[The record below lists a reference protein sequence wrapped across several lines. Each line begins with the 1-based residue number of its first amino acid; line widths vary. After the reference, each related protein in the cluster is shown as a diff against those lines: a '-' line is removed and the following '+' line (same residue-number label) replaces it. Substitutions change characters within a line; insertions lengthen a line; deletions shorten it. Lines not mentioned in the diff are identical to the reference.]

1 MLSQECVL
9 ICIGLFVVS
18 FFLNRIILLRQIKK
32 QSKNIIISDLRYKTV
47 FNSIPEPIIITEN
60 SSGKI
65 VSFNSSAAKIFNL
78 NKEIHIFDIFY
89 DTTSDLKIDT
99 SISTKKL
106 NGTFNTKF
114 NNNLIFAITSI
125 DIFVFGKN
133 CILSFIRDITGDK
146 KNEKALDESIQR
158 YRELTDI
165 LPEAVFETG
174 PDGAITYANPKAY
187 ELFGYTNKNLNHVS
201 PLEMVVES
209 ERKLVKENM
218 QKVFTS
224 ATRQYHEYTGLH
236 SSGKQFPILAH
247 ATAIIRNNKAVGI
260 CGIAIDLTERIRIEK
275 ELQKNENIEAL
286 GTLSGGIAHDF
297 NNLLTALLSGLS
309 VLKLNYNDYNN
320 NKCIIDDMEQTVL
333 RGKNITEK
341 LLTYSKGGAP
351 IKETTTLD
359 SLVKETT
366 SYILSGKQTEYEID
380 IENNIFPVD
389 IDRTQIIRVIQNLL
403 INAVE
408 SMTTGTNGKIK
419 IELKNK
425 LKSDN
430 NGSDNKKFVE
440 LIITDSG
447 TGIPQNLHNRI
458 FHPFFTTKSNCSGL
472 GLPTSCS
479 IIEKHNGKI
488 YFETAE
494 NKGTSFHVILP
505 ASEKK
510 ASKKPQ
516 IVENP
521 DKKAK
526 GRVLLMDDEKIILT
540 VTQKLLEHLGY
551 SVVLA
556 TNSEMAISSYKKS
569 LENND
574 RFDIVILDLTIPS
587 GAGGKEVLVELMKI
601 DPKIVAVVSSGYSHD
616 PIMANYL
623 DHGFKGFIRKPYSLD
638 ELSECLTKVMNTAST
653 VNAN

>member
-1 MLSQECVL
+1 MLSQECIL
-9 ICIGLFVVS
+9 ICIVLFVVS
-18 FFLNRIILLRQIKK
+18 FFLNRIIILRQIKK
-32 QSKNIIISDLRYKTV
+32 QSQNIVISDLRYKTI
-47 FNSIPEPIIITEN
+47 FNTIPEPIIITEIP
-60 SSGKI
+60 SGKI
-65 VSFNSSAAKIFNL
+65 VSFNPPASKLFNL
-78 NKEIHIFDIFY
+78 KNDIHIFDIFY
-89 DTTSDLKIDT
+89 NTNIDIKIDT
-99 SISTKKL
+99 PLSTKKL
-106 NGTFNTKF
+106 NGTFNAKI
-114 NNNLIFAITSI
+114 NSNLIFAITSI
-125 DIFVFGKN
+125 EIFVYGKD

-146 KNEKALDESIQR
+146 KNEKALGESIQR

-174 PDGAITYANPKAY
+174 PDGFITYANPKAY
-187 ELFGYTNKNLNHVS
+187 ELFGYTPNDLNRIS
-201 PLEMVVES
+201 PMEMVVES

-218 QKVFTS
+218 QKVFTRD
-224 ATRQYHEYTGLH
+224 TRQYHEYTGLH

-247 ATAIIRNNKAVGI
+247 ATAIVRDNKAVGI

-297 NNLLTALLSGLS
+297 NNLLTGLLSGLS

-333 RGKNITEK
+333 RGKNLTGR

-389 IDRTQIIRVIQNLL
+389 IDSTQIIRVIQNLL

-408 SMTTGTNGKIK
+408 AMSGTNGKIK
-419 IELKNK
+419 ITLKNK
-425 LKSDN
+425 LEPNDS
-430 NGSDNKKFVE
+430 GSGDKKFVE

-447 TGIPQNLHNRI
+447 IGIPQNLHNRI

-488 YFETAE
+488 YFETAVG
-494 NKGTSFHVILP
+494 KGTSFHVILP
-505 ASEKK
+505 ASSKD
-510 ASKKPQ
+510 ACKKPHV
-516 IVENP
+516 VECP
-521 DKKAK
+521 GKKAK

-556 TNSEMAISSYKKS
+556 TNSEMAINSYKKS
-569 LENND
+569 LEDNNK
-574 RFDIVILDLTIPS
+574 FNIVILDLTIPS
-587 GAGGKEVLVELMKI
+587 GAGGKEVLAELIKI
-601 DPKIVAVVSSGYSHD
+601 DPEVTAVVSSGYSHD

-638 ELSECLTKVMNTAST
+638 ELSECLTKVMNTVSAT
-653 VNAN
+653 DV